1 MKELLYSKRQLYTV
15 GLLLVLFI
23 NSLSVKSL
31 ASNSFSSNSFS
42 ISSLFTSCTFANCSS
57 ANSLFA
63 NHLSTS
69 SLPTNLLSANT
80 FPADTSFTD
89 TPFANTLTSSPK
101 ELPPGNTRAEGDYTS
116 TPRGKTDAN
125 VFGHVLDASTK
136 EHLPYVT
143 IQLKGTTVGT
153 TTDATGHYFI
163 NNLPVGRFT
172 ILAKF
177 VGYKIVEQEV
187 LLEKNKTIELN
198 FELESE
204 PLSLNEVVVSAN
216 RNETSRKLAP
226 SLVTILDMKTLEVT
240 NSCDLSQGLRFQPG
254 LRVENNCQNC
264 GFTQVRINGLEG
276 PYSQILINSRPTVGA
291 LAAVYGLEQIPAN
304 MIERVEVMRG
314 GGSALFGSSAIGGV
328 VNIITR
334 EPIRNSGEVSHN
346 SFNYDGTGSW
356 QQSTAFNASIL
367 TDSRKAGVTVFG
379 QNRVRDAFDHDG
391 DGFSELAELKNRTLG
406 FHSFLKTGLYSK
418 LTFDYRNMHEH
429 RRGGDNLKLQ
439 PFETYITEQL
449 EHYINGG
456 GLNFSRTDPDGN
468 NALSLYASAQHVLRL
483 SYYGGGDP
491 VVSEATADEL
501 QDAFDNNNARLT
513 SYGRSTELTFQVGT
527 QYMYRFDRLL
537 FMPAEVTGGLEYLQ
551 DNLNDVSGYRRGGI
565 DQVTRNGSAFMQNE
579 WKDEKWS
586 FLVGGRLDKHNLVEE
601 LIFSPRINMRYNPTP
616 NTNFRFSYSEGFRAP
631 QYFDEDLHV
640 DIAGGEQL
648 VRHLAKGLKE
658 ERSRSV
664 SGSVDYY
671 HSFGATQLNLM
682 LEGFYTRLIDPFESV
697 TKGRDVIVQN
707 ADDGVNVYGANLE
720 GRVALGRNLQV
731 QSGVTLQRSL
741 YDNPRKW
748 WEPASEEEKELD
760 GVEPVRKVMRTPNA
774 YAYAVVTWTPVKPLA
789 VTLSG
794 NYTGSMLVPHCAG
807 EGVEGVDKFSK
818 INVTEKSPSFFE
830 VNLRL
835 AYTFKL
841 NGEIELQLNGGVQNI
856 FNAFQDDFDTGAGRD
871 SAYTY
876 GPTTPRSFFA
886 GVKLGF

>member
-1 MKELLYSKRQLYTV
+1 MQEQLYLKRLLYVV
-15 GLLLVLFI
+15 GILFALFM
-23 NSLSVKSL
+23 NSLNVNGL
-31 ASNSFSSNSFS
+31 PVNQ
-42 ISSLFTSCTFANCSS
+42 IP

-63 NHLSTS
+63 NHLLTS
-69 SLPTNLLSANT
+69 SLTTDHLSANPLST
-80 FPADTSFTD
+80 DAPFADA
-89 TPFANTLTSSPK
+89 PFANAVSGSPDKLSS
-101 ELPPGNTRAEGDYTS
+101 NSAYAEGDH
-116 TPRGKTDAN
+116 TPVSRDKTDAN

-153 TTDATGHYFI
+153 TTDATGHYYI

-177 VGYKIVEQEV
+177 VGYKTVEQEV

-198 FELESE
+198 FELVPE

-226 SLVTILDMKTLEVT
+226 SLVTILDVKTLEVT

-264 GFTQVRINGLEG
+264 GFTQVRVNGLEG

-346 SFNYDGTGSW
+346 ALNYNGTGSW

-367 TDSRKAGVTVFG
+367 TDSRKAGITVFG
-379 QNRVRDAFDHDG
+379 QNRVRDAFDHDN

-418 LTFDYRNMHEH
+418 LTFDYRNMHEY

-439 PFETYITEQL
+439 PFEAYITEQL

-456 GLNFSRTDPDGN
+456 GVNFSRTDPDGN
-468 NALSLYASAQHVLRL
+468 NALSIYASAQHVLRL
-483 SYYGGGDP
+483 SYYGAGDP
-491 VVSEATADEL
+491 VVSKVPADEL
-501 QDAFDNNNARLT
+501 GDAFDNNNARLT
-513 SYGRSTELTFQVGT
+513 SYGRSTELTFQAGS

-537 FMPAEVTGGLEYLQ
+537 FMPAEITGGLEYLQ
-551 DNLNDVSGYRRGGI
+551 DNLNDVSGYRREGI
-565 DQVTRNGSAFMQNE
+565 DQVTRNGSAFLQNE

-586 FLVGGRLDKHNLVEE
+586 FLLGGRLDKHNLVEG
-601 LIFSPRINMRYNPTP
+601 LIFSPRVNMRYNPTP

-671 HSFGATQLNLM
+671 HSFGAVQFNVM
-682 LEGFYTRLIDPFESV
+682 LEGFYTRLTDPFESV

-707 ADDGVNVYGANLE
+707 ADDGANVYGANLE

-741 YDNPRKW
+741 YDNLRKW

-760 GVEPVRKVMRTPNA
+760 GVEPVRRVMRTPNA

-830 VNLRL
+830 TNLRL

>member
-1 MKELLYSKRQLYTV
+1 MQEQLYSKRPLYVV
-15 GLLLVLFI
+15 GLLLALFV
-23 NSLSVKSL
+23 NSLSVKGL
-31 ASNSFSSNSFS
+31 TLNSF
-42 ISSLFTSCTFANCSS
+42 S
-57 ANSLFA
+57 ANSL
-63 NHLSTS
+63 
-69 SLPTNLLSANT
+69 SLYYLPVNGPFVNT
-80 FPADTSFTD
+80 V
-89 TPFANTLTSSPK
+89 TSSPK
-101 ELPPGNTRAEGDYTS
+101 VLSPDSTRDEGDHTLGS
-116 TPRGKTDAN
+116 RNKTDAN
-125 VFGHVLDASTK
+125 LFGHVLDANTK

-153 TTDATGHYFI
+153 TTDATGHYYI

-177 VGYKIVEQEV
+177 VGYKTVEQEV
-187 LLEKNKTIELN
+187 VLEKNKTIELN
-198 FELESE
+198 FELEPE

-334 EPIRNSGEVSHN
+334 EPIRNSGEVSH
-346 SFNYDGTGSW
+346 SSLNYDGTGSW
-356 QQSTAFNASIL
+356 QRNMAFNASIL
-367 TDSRKAGVTVFG
+367 TDSRKAGITVFG

-439 PFETYITEQL
+439 PFEAYITEQL

-468 NALSLYASAQHVLRL
+468 NALSIYASAQHVLRL

-491 VVSEATADEL
+491 VVSEVPAS
-501 QDAFDNNNARLT
+501 QVNDAFDNNNARLT
-513 SYGRSTELTFQVGT
+513 SYGRSTELTFQAGS

-537 FMPAEVTGGLEYLQ
+537 FMPAEATGGLEYLQ
-551 DNLNDVSGYRRGGI
+551 DNLNDVSGYRREGI
-565 DQVTRNGSAFMQNE
+565 DQVTRNGSAFLQNE

-586 FLVGGRLDKHNLVEE
+586 FLLGGRLDKHNLVEG
-601 LIFSPRINMRYNPTP
+601 LIFSPRVNMRYNPTRD
-616 NTNFRFSYSEGFRAP
+616 TNFRFSYSEGFRAP

-658 ERSRSV
+658 ERSRSL

-671 HSFGATQLNLM
+671 HLFGAVQLNLM

-707 ADDGVNVYGANLE
+707 ADDRVSVYGANLE
-720 GRVALGRNLQV
+720 GRLAWGNRFQV
-731 QSGVTLQRSL
+731 QSGITLQRSL

-760 GVEPVRKVMRTPNA
+760 GVEPVRRVMRTPNA
-774 YAYAVVTWTPVKPLA
+774 YAYAVATWTPVKPVA

-794 NYTGSMLVPHCAG
+794 NYTGSMLVPHYAG

-818 INVTEKSPSFFE
+818 INVTEESPSFFE
-830 VNLRL
+830 TNLRL

-871 SAYTY
+871 SSYIY
-876 GPTTPRSFFA
+876 GPMAPRSFFA

>member
-1 MKELLYSKRQLYTV
+1 MQEQFYSTRRLYVVGILFALFVNSPNV
-15 GLLLVLFI
+15 NGLL
-23 NSLSVKSL
+23 
-31 ASNSFSSNSFS
+31 
-42 ISSLFTSCTFANCSS
+42 ANP
-57 ANSLFA
+57 
-63 NHLSTS
+63 
-69 SLPTNLLSANT
+69 LPA
-80 FPADTSFTD
+80 D
-89 TPFANTLTSSPK
+89 TPFANAVSGSPDKLSS
-101 ELPPGNTRAEGDYTS
+101 NSAYAEGDH
-116 TPRGKTDAN
+116 TPVSRDKTDAN

-177 VGYKIVEQEV
+177 VGYKTVEQEV

-328 VNIITR
+328 INIITR
-334 EPIRNSGEVSHN
+334 EPIRNSGEVSYN
-346 SFNYDGTGSW
+346 TLNYDGTGSW

-367 TDSRKAGVTVFG
+367 TDSRKAGITVFG

-406 FHSFLKTGLYSK
+406 FHSFLKTGLYSM

-439 PFETYITEQL
+439 PFEAYITEQL

-456 GLNFSRTDPDGN
+456 GLSFSRTDPDGN

-513 SYGRSTELTFQVGT
+513 SYGRSTELTFQAGS

-537 FMPAEVTGGLEYLQ
+537 FMPAEITGGLEYLQ
-551 DNLNDVSGYRRGGI
+551 DNLKDVSGYRREGI
-565 DQVTRNGSAFMQNE
+565 NQITRNGSAFLQNE

-586 FLVGGRLDKHNLVEE
+586 FLLGGRLDKHNLVDG
-601 LIFSPRINMRYNPTP
+601 LIFSPRVNLRYNPTP

-671 HSFGATQLNLM
+671 HSFGAVQLNLM
-682 LEGFYTRLIDPFESV
+682 LEGFYTRLTDPFESV

-760 GVEPVRKVMRTPNA
+760 GVEALKRVMRTPNA
-774 YAYAVVTWTPVKPLA
+774 YAYAVATWTPVKPLA

-830 VNLRL
+830 TNLRL

>member
-1 MKELLYSKRQLYTV
+1 MS
-15 GLLLVLFI
+15 
-23 NSLSVKSL
+23 
-31 ASNSFSSNSFS
+31 
-42 ISSLFTSCTFANCSS
+42 ANTSS
-57 ANSLFA
+57 ANYLFG
-63 NHLSTS
+63 
-69 SLPTNLLSANT
+69 
-80 FPADTSFTD
+80 DTV
-89 TPFANTLTSSPK
+89 TSSPK
-101 ELPPGNTRAEGDYTS
+101 ELPPGNTHAEGDYTS
-116 TPRGKTDAN
+116 TLRGKTDAN

-153 TTDATGHYFI
+153 TTDATGHYLI

-172 ILAKF
+172 ILVQY
-177 VGYKIVEQEV
+177 VGYKNIEKEV
-187 LLEKNKTIELN
+187 VFEKNRTVELD
-198 FELESE
+198 FELETA

-216 RNETSRKLAP
+216 RNETSRKMAP
-226 SLVTILDMKTLEVT
+226 SLVTILDVKTLEVT
-240 NSCDLSQGLRFQPG
+240 NSSDLSQGLRFQPG
-254 LRVENNCQNC
+254 LRVENDCQNC

-276 PYSQILINSRPTVGA
+276 PYSQILVNSRPMVGA
-291 LAAVYGLEQIPAN
+291 LASVYALEQIPAN

-334 EPIRNSGEVSHN
+334 EPIRNSGEMSHN
-346 SFNYDGTGSW
+346 SLNYDGTGSW
-356 QQSTAFNASIL
+356 QKNMAFNASIL
-367 TDSRKAGVTVFG
+367 TDSRKAGITVFG
-379 QNRVRDAFDHDG
+379 QNRVRDAFDYDG
-391 DGFSELAELKNRTLG
+391 DGFSDIAELRNRTMG
-406 FHSFLKTGLYSK
+406 FLSFLKIGLYSK
-418 LTFDYRNMHEH
+418 LTLDYRNIHEY
-429 RRGGDNLKLQ
+429 RRGGDNLKFQ
-439 PFETYITEQL
+439 PFEAYIAEQL
-449 EHYINGG
+449 QHYINGG

-468 NALSLYASAQHVLRL
+468 NALSIYASAQHVLRL

-491 VVSEATADEL
+491 VVREVPAS
-501 QDAFDNNNARLT
+501 QVNDAFDNNNARM
-513 SYGRSTELTFQVGT
+513 SSFGRSTNLMFQVGT
-527 QYMYRFDRLL
+527 QYMHRFNRLL

-551 DNLNDVSGYRRGGI
+551 DNLNDASGYRREGI
-565 DQVTRNGSAFMQNE
+565 DQVARNGSVFLQNE
-579 WKDEKWS
+579 WKDERWS
-586 FLVGGRLDKHNLVEE
+586 FLLGGRLDKHNLVEE
-601 LIFSPRINMRYNPTP
+601 LIFSPRVNLRYNPTP

-658 ERSRSV
+658 ERSRSL

-671 HSFGATQLNLM
+671 HSFGATHLNLM

-707 ADDGVNVYGANLE
+707 AGDRVSVYGANLE
-720 GRVALGRNLQV
+720 GRLAWGNRFQV
-731 QSGVTLQRSL
+731 QSGITLQRSQ

-760 GVEPVRKVMRTPNA
+760 GVEAVKRVMRTPDA
-774 YAYAVVTWTPVKPLA
+774 YAYAVATWTPIRPVA

-794 NYTGSMLVPHCAG
+794 NYTGSMLVPHYAG

-818 INVTEKSPSFFE
+818 LNVTEKSPSFFE
-830 VNLRL
+830 VNFKL
-835 AYTFKL
+835 AYTFRL
-841 NGEIELQLNGGVQNI
+841 NREIELQLNGGVQNI

-871 SAYTY
+871 SSYIY
-876 GPTTPRSFFA
+876 GPMAPRSFFA